1 MDWNYMKKL
10 MQPILGV
17 LLLLMGLVLLVYNF
31 TLGFEISL
39 AFLTLLILVLGAL
52 TLCYGIHKLPKTE

>member
-10 MQPILGV
+10 MQPIMGV
-17 LLLLMGLVLLVYNF
+17 LLVLAGLALTVYNF
-31 TLGFEISL
+31 ALGFEVSF
-39 AFLTLLILVLGAL
+39 AFLTLLLLLLGVI